1 MPRIEAQQ
9 ILEQCKDATVSL
21 SAAQRSKL
29 AAAIEHA
36 QQRQRDQ
43 LGETLENS
51 LNFVPALLRGR
62 LRKLLFR

>member
-1 MPRIEAQQ
+1 MSKISAEQ
-9 ILEQCKDATVSL
+9 ILKQCDAAIAPL
-21 SAAQRSKL
+21 NDAQRKKL
-29 AAAIEHA
+29 TEAIAHA

>member
-1 MPRIEAQQ
+1 MSKISAEQ
-9 ILEQCKDATVSL
+9 ILKQCEAAIAPL
-21 SAAQRSKL
+21 SDAQRTKL

>member
-1 MPRIEAQQ
+1 MSKLSAEQ
-9 ILEQCKDATVSL
+9 ILKQCDAAIAPLSDTQRKSL
-21 SAAQRSKL
+21 AE
-29 AAAIEHA
+29 AIEHA